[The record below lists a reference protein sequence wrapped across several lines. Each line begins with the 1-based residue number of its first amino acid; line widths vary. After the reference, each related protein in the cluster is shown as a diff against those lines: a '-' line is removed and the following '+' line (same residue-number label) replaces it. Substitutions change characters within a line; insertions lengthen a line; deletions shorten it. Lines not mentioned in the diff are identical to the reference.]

1 MINKNQGFSWHKQTF
16 WGYGSLTVMDMS
28 LFCLNRSLCIF
39 QLFLGHLIYKLVYIK
54 ALVKYI
60 LLVNFFLDLSPA
72 NVFLVDRQKLYR
84 CCQNTSFISKKKN
97 PKI

>member
-16 WGYGSLTVMDMS
+16 WQHGSLTVMDMS

-39 QLFLGHLIYKLVYIK
+39 QSFLGHLIYKLVYG

-60 LLVNFFLDLSPA
+60 LLVNFFLDLSAA
-72 NVFLVDRQKLYR
+72 NVFFLKAL
-84 CCQNTSFISKKKN
+84 
-97 PKI
+97 